1 VHRIR
6 KAWRAGVWLAAPL
19 ALARTQDAAAQ
30 QVIWQGRSGGFEVSW
45 TSRDITARRASGGAV
60 VFSARRLAEAEWRE
74 MQGDHDDE
82 VPIRELE
89 RRYRVISVV
98 GRVLSLEEY
107 TYCDCGGAH
116 PISWIRFVSYDLA
129 RGTLP
134 RPATVAAPALV
145 VESDLLRALER
156 DALLR
161 QAMDSTHLHRFTS
174 LAQLTSRL
182 KLKELVPAGD
192 ECSYMVGEEFPAEF
206 GFHHLEGS
214 RVAVRFSLS
223 HDVEICRGRMTQVGV
238 LATPSAAFLADL
250 RAASER
256 RAGFLMKDLRA
267 IAGERNTIIN
277 FQLPHH

>member
-1 VHRIR
+1 VRRVGMGRRI
-6 KAWRAGVWLAAPL
+6 AASFAVL
-19 ALARTQDAAAQ
+19 LTVALASRAAAQ

-45 TSRDITARRASGGAV
+45 TTRDISARRASGGVA
-60 VFSARRLAEAEWRE
+60 VFSARRLADAEWRE
-74 MQGDHDDE
+74 MQGEHDDE
-82 VPIRELE
+82 VPVRELE

-129 RGTLP
+129 RGTLQ
-134 RPATVAAPALV
+134 RPATVAAPALL
-145 VESDLLRALER
+145 VEADLLRALER
-156 DALLR
+156 DPLLR
-161 QAMDSTHLHRFTS
+161 QAMDSTHVHRFTS

-182 KLKELVPAGD
+182 KLNALYPAGD
-192 ECSYMVGEEFPAEF
+192 ECSYTVGEEFPAEF
-206 GFHHLEGS
+206 GFHHLEGG

-223 HDVEICRGRMTQVGV
+223 HDVEVCRGRMTQVGV

-267 IAGERNTIIN
+267 IAGARNTTIN